1 MQGQATPESTKP
13 LMIIVP
19 RAQATLSTALHR
31 AFQHDATVEV
41 TVDRRVTERRGVA
54 DTVHRQRERR
64 RRPEVHPDLTA
75 GRWIVVARPSPS
87 IDVVDDRMRAILF
100 LCCAHHAIPC
110 QQCQNTYR
118 LGWVQRLDQA
128 HFACPLCRNDLTE
141 TVLAHAAGCQNFS

>member
-1 MQGQATPESTKP
+1 MQGQAAPESTKP

-41 TVDRRVTERRGVA
+41 TVDRRVTERRSVA
-54 DTVHRQRERR
+54 ETVHRQRERR

-75 GRWIVVARPSPS
+75 GRWIVVARTSRA
-87 IDVVDDRMRAILF
+87 IDVVDARMRAILF
-100 LCCAHHAIPC
+100 LCCSHHAIPC

-118 LGWVQRLDQA
+118 LGWLQRLDAA

-141 TVLAHAAGCQNFS
+141 TVLAHADGCQNFS